1 MEPIIFNRPDVR
13 EMTADIIK
21 CGGCTG
27 VDVSGVIADKW
38 FLYAGAIKYINSA
51 TDNTFIYLNRPAYQ
65 ICVTVQN
72 AIDTVIHEMHENC
85 SVKPVLYSQY
95 DEFELREIEESHF
108 AFEQIKNGDYE
119 FVRDRAYE
127 LGVDAC
133 HMHFDNENQ
142 LIAAINGTDIYR
154 VKFRVYFGDLIIGE
168 IE

>member
-1 MEPIIFNRPDVR
+1 MGPIIFDRLDVR
-13 EMTADIIK
+13 EMAADIIK

-51 TDNTFIYLNRPAYQ
+51 TDTVWIHLNRPAYQ
-65 ICVTVQN
+65 IGVTVQN

-85 SVKPVLYSQY
+85 SVRPVCYSEN
-95 DEFELREIEESHF
+95 DEFELREIEESHY

-127 LGVDAC
+127 LGIDAC
-133 HMHFDNENQ
+133 HMHSDNENQ
-142 LIAAINGTDIYR
+142 LIATINGSDNYR
-154 VKFRVYFGDLIIGE
+154 VKFRVYFGEINMGE